1 MKNLTIIYGDAA
13 IFIPSRKALV
23 IADLHIG
30 IEYEFYE
37 KGIHIGSRTFA
48 LIERI
53 ERLMKM
59 ADIEEV
65 FILGDVKH
73 VVPSSPPSQRKDIEE
88 FFERLNELTNVTII
102 PGNHDGGLRNILPSA
117 NIKDSSGYV
126 LEDESIGLIHGHR
139 WPSEKVMQCST
150 IITAHTHPTVSLR
163 DGFGYEFFER
173 CWVVS
178 KLDAEKVKKKYNS
191 FADAEVIVM
200 PAFNPIC
207 GGVPVNREGIAGP
220 VSKMIDLDES
230 DIYLLDGS
238 ALGKIKNLR

>member
-37 KGIHIGSRTFA
+37 KGIHIGSRNFA

-59 ADIEEV
+59 ADIKEV

-117 NIKDSSGYV
+117 DIKDSNGYV